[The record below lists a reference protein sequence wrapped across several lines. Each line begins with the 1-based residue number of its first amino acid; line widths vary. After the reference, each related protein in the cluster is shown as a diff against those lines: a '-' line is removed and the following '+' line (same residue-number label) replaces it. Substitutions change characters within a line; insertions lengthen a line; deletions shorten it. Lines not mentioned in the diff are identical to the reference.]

1 MENNDDSV
9 VKSFN
14 AYQIVFTWH
23 HQRTRSNQ
31 SEQPQPIFFKG
42 KISFSM
48 YSHFLNFICLLRYT
62 SHIFITLFVLLFT
75 LNCLPNFSFQT
86 TSSHVPLS
94 PSLLMKLGHRSK
106 IYIYSITLCK
116 DNDDNSQNW
125 REEKKYNNDHFLFK
139 EYLNVET

>member
-1 MENNDDSV
+1 MENNDDGV

-75 LNCLPNFSFQT
+75 LNFLRNFSFQT

-94 PSLLMKLGHRSK
+94 PSLLMKLSHGYK
-106 IYIYSITLCK
+106 IYISNNIMRR
-116 DNDDNSQNW
+116 QW
-125 REEKKYNNDHFLFK
+125 WQQPQFEGMKYNDDHFLFK
-139 EYLNVET
+139 EHY